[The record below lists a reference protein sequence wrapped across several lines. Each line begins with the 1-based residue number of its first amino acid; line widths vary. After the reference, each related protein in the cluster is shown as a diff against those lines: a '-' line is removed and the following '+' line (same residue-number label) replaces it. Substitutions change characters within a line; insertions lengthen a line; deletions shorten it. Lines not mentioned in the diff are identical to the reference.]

1 MDINKLTPTFAAEII
16 GADVSEALTDTD
28 FAAYLYCVR

>member
-28 FAAYLYCVR
+28 FAII